1 MDESQEQTAESWG
14 SKKKIRRE
22 MKIKCSVK
30 VLHMKKKTFSPLQ
43 ISNIQKVTRD

>member
-14 SKKKIRRE
+14 SKKKKEIRTE

-30 VLHMKKKTFSPLQ
+30 VLHMKKRIFPNYQSAVFKS
-43 ISNIQKVTRD
+43 

>member
-14 SKKKIRRE
+14 SKKKKKIRTE

-30 VLHMKKKTFSPLQ
+30 VLHMKKKKNSLNYKSAIFKS
-43 ISNIQKVTRD
+43 